1 MSEELGYGGEVT
13 RTVLQY
19 QASRKMRELMRCHVD
34 ADPVCQHCPNLL
46 RQPVR
51 AFVFRSNQ
59 E

>member
-1 MSEELGYGGEVT
+1 
-13 RTVLQY
+13 VLQY

-34 ADPVCQHCPNLL
+34 ADPVCQHCANLL

-51 AFVFRSNQ
+51 AFVFRSDR